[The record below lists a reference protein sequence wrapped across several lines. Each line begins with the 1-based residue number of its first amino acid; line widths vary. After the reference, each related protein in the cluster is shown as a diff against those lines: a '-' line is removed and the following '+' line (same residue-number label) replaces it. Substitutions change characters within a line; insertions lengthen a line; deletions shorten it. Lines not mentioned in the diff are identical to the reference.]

1 MFLTDFDKA
10 CIRAVSVV
18 TAAGRD
24 GNAGEVRAVLLASR
38 VEIKCDDLGKR
49 LAMLRREGQL
59 PEEAT

>member
-10 CIRAVSVV
+10 CIRAVSVI

-24 GNAGEVRAVLLASR
+24 GDAGEVRTVLLAAN
-38 VEIKCDDLGKR
+38 VAIKCDDLGKR

-59 PEEAT
+59 PEVAS